1 PNGLMKSHSS
11 GNANQT
17 KLLDREL
24 RRAEKLADRLD
35 RVLALAERETGFRS
49 QDSGFSE
56 TRTPSPE
63 SRPPVPGVWAQ
74 AYGASAPLQ
83 TAPVVPVPA
92 PTPGD
97 RPLARARCRSA
108 SLRPRSGSAAPRS
121 PPASCTTSANI
132 TPSSRAAAPFPL
144 TKECAAATRRSGP
157 RSPPA
162 SCPSSRPS
170 GRSWRKTRPP
180 ILSEAKDLLSE
191 IQRFFASLRMT
202 SEGLRMTA

>member
-1 PNGLMKSHSS
+1 MKSHSS
-11 GNANQT
+11 GNGNQT

-56 TRTPSPE
+56 TR
-63 SRPPVPGVWAQ
+63 PPVPGVWAQ

-97 RPLARARCRSA
+97 RPRARCRAA

-132 TPSSRAAAPFPL
+132 TPSSRAAARFPL
-144 TKECAAATRRSGP
+144 KKECAAATRRSGP

-202 SEGLRMTA
+202 SE

>member
-1 PNGLMKSHSS
+1 MKSHSS
-11 GNANQT
+11 GNGNQT
-17 KLLDREL
+17 KLVEREL

-63 SRPPVPGVWAQ
+63 SRTPVPGVWAQ

-97 RPLARARCRSA
+97 RPRARCRAA
-108 SLRPRSGSAAPRS
+108 SLRPRSGSAARRF
-121 PPASCTTSANI
+121 PPVSSTTSANI
-132 TPSSRAAAPFPL
+132 TLNWRAAAPFPL
-144 TKECAAATRRSGP
+144 TKKCAGATRRSGP
-157 RSPPA
+157 RWLPA
-162 SCPSSRPS
+162 SCPSSRRS
-170 GRSWRKTRPP
+170 GKLCPQRSVHQFGVRS
-180 ILSEAKDLLSE
+180 SES
-191 IQRFFASLRMT
+191 
-202 SEGLRMTA
+202 

>member
-1 PNGLMKSHSS
+1 MKSHSS
-11 GNANQT
+11 GDGNQT

-63 SRPPVPGVWAQ
+63 SRTPVPGVWAQ

-97 RPLARARCRSA
+97 RPRARCRAA

-132 TPSSRAAAPFPL
+132 TPSSRAAARFPL
-144 TKECAAATRRSGP
+144 KKECAAATRRSGP